1 MLTDK
6 NMLTPEKFSIE
17 GQEPFDGYYQ
27 PSDLWNGW
35 ARPYFPWETA
45 VRIVEWTNRF
55 SGNGTMGVDD
65 SRKIIIDNED
75 PESPFEIVG
84 KIMETTKGK
93 QTLYAVGTGWW
104 IWDIHPAE

>member
-1 MLTDK
+1 
-6 NMLTPEKFSIE
+6 
-17 GQEPFDGYYQ
+17 
-27 PSDLWNGW
+27 
-35 ARPYFPWETA
+35 
-45 VRIVEWTNRF
+45 
-55 SGNGTMGVDD
+55 MGVDD